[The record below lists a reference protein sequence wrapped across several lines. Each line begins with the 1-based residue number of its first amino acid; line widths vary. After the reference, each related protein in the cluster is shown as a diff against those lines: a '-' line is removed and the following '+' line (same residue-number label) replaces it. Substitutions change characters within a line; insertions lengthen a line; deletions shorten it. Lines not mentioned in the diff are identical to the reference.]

1 MKDMKI
7 TITLLCICATLFLAG
22 CDVKDP
28 IYNTPHPDKGA
39 IVITADWTQRGE
51 GIATPAK
58 YITEAAGTSF
68 TLHEPV
74 AALAGLFVPGRTEL
88 LGYNP
93 AEHVTVKDGVAT
105 VDNDPDNAGLQHP
118 DPGVLLGGTVTADV
132 VADDTVSVV
141 LPMRQLFR
149 KIAFEVAINGGDSRR
164 IVGIEAR
171 LEGVAPSVDLR
182 TGEVTGSAAAVSV
195 PFVLSAEKL
204 TGTVWV
210 PGMIPGAVQRMVVAL
225 TFMDGMKDTVETDF
239 SEMFKDFNTDKLHPM
254 RLTGDVYA
262 PVNSETG
269 GTIIG
274 WTETSGGDVN
284 AGME

>member
-1 MKDMKI
+1 M
-7 TITLLCICATLFLAG
+7 L
-22 CDVKDP
+22 
-28 IYNTPHPDKGA
+28 
-39 IVITADWTQRGE
+39 
-51 GIATPAK
+51 
-58 YITEAAGTSF
+58 
-68 TLHEPV
+68 
-74 AALAGLFVPGRTEL
+74 PGRTEL

-93 AEHVTVKDGVAT
+93 AAHVTVKDGVAT
-105 VDNDPDNAGLQHP
+105 VDNDPDGLQCP

-149 KIAFEVAINGGDSRR
+149 KIAFELAINGGDSRR

-182 TGEVTGSAAAVSV
+182 TGEVTGSAAAVPV

-225 TFMDGMKDTVETDF
+225 TFMGGMKDTVETDF

-254 RLTGDVYA
+254 RLTGDVYT

-274 WTETSGGDVN
+274 WTETSGGDVD

>member
-1 MKDMKI
+1 MKI
-7 TITLLCICATLFLAG
+7 TITLLCVWATIFLAG

-28 IYNTPHPDKGA
+28 IYNTPHPGKGA

-74 AALAGLFVPGRTEL
+74 GALDGLFVPGRTEL

-93 AEHVTVKDGVAT
+93 AAHVTVKDGVAT
-105 VDNDPDNAGLQHP
+105 VDNDPDGLQCP

-149 KIAFEVAINGGDSRR
+149 KIAFELAINGGDSRR

-182 TGEVTGSAAAVSV
+182 TGEVTGSAAAVPV

-204 TGTVWV
+204 TG
-210 PGMIPGAVQRMVVAL
+210 
-225 TFMDGMKDTVETDF
+225 
-239 SEMFKDFNTDKLHPM
+239 
-254 RLTGDVYA
+254 A
-262 PVNSETG
+262 PCG
-269 GTIIG
+269 FRG
-274 WTETSGGDVN
+274 
-284 AGME
+284 

>member
-1 MKDMKI
+1 MKI

-74 AALAGLFVPGRTEL
+74 AALAGLFVPERTEL

-93 AEHVTVKDGVAT
+93 AAHVTVKDGVAT
-105 VDNDPDNAGLQHP
+105 VDNDPDNAGMQHP

-204 TGTVWV
+204 TGHRV
-210 PGMIPGAVQRMVVAL
+210 GSGDDSGRGAAYGRGTHLHGWHERHGGNRFQRNVQGFQYRQ
-225 TFMDGMKDTVETDF
+225 
-239 SEMFKDFNTDKLHPM
+239 
-254 RLTGDVYA
+254 A
-262 PVNSETG
+262 PSH
-269 GTIIG
+269 
-274 WTETSGGDVN
+274 
-284 AGME
+284 APYR